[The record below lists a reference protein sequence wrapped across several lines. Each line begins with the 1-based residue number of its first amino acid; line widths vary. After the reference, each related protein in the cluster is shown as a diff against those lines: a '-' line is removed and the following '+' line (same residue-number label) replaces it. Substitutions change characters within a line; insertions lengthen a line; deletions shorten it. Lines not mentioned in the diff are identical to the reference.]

1 MWETLFPLPARGE
14 YRRFFSPLPP
24 YPKALCPVCAR
35 PFLHFFWKL
44 EIIKNGPG
52 QLVSQHIDKIFS
64 TMRTGE
70 GAPGCPSG
78 TEPAG
83 YIMDSWKQWN
93 LICLSQLS
101 VEDSEDVWIF
111 VVLVS
116 RFLLFGLSGYLA
128 YWKINE
134 LSRNIG
140 SIPELRDGL
149 HGSVNAQTHIIVEM
163 SRKLGTL
170 AEIQALAQKVDS
182 IKERVDGSARID
194 WDRLITPLLVLE
206 GLKTNRTLRQRG
218 NYLCLAPKQFLSESG
233 ALEFV
238 RLKCKLPPQ
247 KKFIMLPSLW

>member
-1 MWETLFPLPARGE
+1 MD
-14 YRRFFSPLPP
+14 
-24 YPKALCPVCAR
+24 
-35 PFLHFFWKL
+35 
-44 EIIKNGPG
+44 
-52 QLVSQHIDKIFS
+52 LVSWSLNAIDNIFS

-116 RFLLFGLSGYLA
+116 GFLLFGPGGYLA
-128 YWKINE
+128 YRKINE

-149 HGSVNAQTHIIVEM
+149 HRAVNAQTHIIVEM

-170 AEIQALAQKVDS
+170 AEIQTLAQKVDA
-182 IKERVDGSARID
+182 IKDRVTDQH
-194 WDRLITPLLVLE
+194 RL
-206 GLKTNRTLRQRG
+206 G
-218 NYLCLAPKQFLSESG
+218 
-233 ALEFV
+233 
-238 RLKCKLPPQ
+238 
-247 KKFIMLPSLW
+247 